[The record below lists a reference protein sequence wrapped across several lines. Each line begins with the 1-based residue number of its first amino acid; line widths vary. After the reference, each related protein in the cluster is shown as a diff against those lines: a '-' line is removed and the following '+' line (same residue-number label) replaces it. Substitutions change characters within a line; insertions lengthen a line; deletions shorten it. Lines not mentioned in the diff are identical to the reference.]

1 MGNGSVEVEG
11 DDFAGTADGSASEG
25 NMSGSIDSC
34 ACAARR
40 VAKKIPATK
49 LRICGRTAGRA
60 IPRAVRF
67 GNAAERYMVKAK
79 PVRMAARLDWRH
91 NPVN

>member
-1 MGNGSVEVEG
+1 MEGNNSVG
-11 DDFAGTADGSASEG
+11 AGGGSASEG
-25 NMSGSIDSC
+25 RMSGSIDSC

-49 LRICGRTAGRA
+49 LRIRGRTAG
-60 IPRAVRF
+60 RAVRF

-91 NPVN
+91 KPVN

>member
-1 MGNGSVEVEG
+1 MEG
-11 DDFAGTADGSASEG
+11 DDFAGAAGGSASEG

-40 VAKKIPATK
+40 VAKKIPATE
-49 LRICGRTAGRA
+49 LRIRGRTAGRG

-91 NPVN
+91 KPVN